1 MIHECNEMV
10 SSSVCM
16 TMEKLIYLHDKHTV
30 TTNPENPETLFIP
43 RFFHPILKEGGL
55 ENKKVDI
62 EPHHVKRL
70 YGVLMAQML
79 QGDA

>member
-1 MIHECNEMV
+1 MV

-16 TMEKLIYLHDKHTV
+16 TMEKLIYLHGKHTV
-30 TTNPENPETLFIP
+30 TTNPETLFIP
-43 RFFHPILKEGGL
+43 RFFHPILKEGEA

-70 YGVLMAQML
+70 YGVMMAQML
-79 QGDA
+79 QCDA